1 MQKRERTAVVTLVIT
16 LLLAASSHG
25 VTFTVTKTAD
35 TNDGSCDA
43 DCSLR
48 EAIVAA
54 NASATDDVI
63 EFGSP
68 VFASPQMITLALGEL
83 IVANNGSLT
92 INGTGVNQLT
102 ISGNDQSRVIFINS
116 DAMAIIDG
124 VTIRDGIAVSNDTTL
139 NGMGGGILAL
149 GDLTLTNSAVSDN
162 DGATSGSTGG
172 GIHIAFQRTATIRN
186 STISGNISTEGGGIY
201 NLGTLSV
208 SHSTIARNTGTSRGG
223 GLLNGNT
230 AALTNSTI
238 SANRS
243 NNSGGIHS
251 LRNLDL
257 DSVTVIENNRWGIVI
272 SGTTTLTN
280 TIVARNSP
288 ISPDNADVLGR
299 IAATS
304 SFNLIGNGYRMTGI
318 SNGTNGNQ
326 VGPREN
332 PIDPMLGPL
341 RDNGGATETHAPFGD
356 SPAIDRG
363 NSSLTE
369 DQRGRPRPVDL
380 NEAKFPNATGGNGAD
395 IGAVELQ
402 SDPPPAP
409 AAQLTVTKIADTDD
423 GICDAD
429 CSLREAIAA
438 ANLTEIDN
446 AIGFAS
452 PLFDSPQTI
461 TLVFGELTIENN
473 GAVTINGPGAN
484 LLTISGNNSSRV
496 VYISQNANLTMT
508 NLAIKDGNGAGS
520 ARFAPDS
527 GGGIYN
533 DLGTLALVNAVVSN
547 NSAFSGGG
555 IYQAGPVTLTN
566 STISN
571 NTAQEE
577 GGGISNYL
585 GSSASHSLILI
596 RSEIINNA
604 AASGGGIANTGP
616 LTIDSST
623 ISHNTATS
631 GGGGIL
637 NRAFGVSNATFRG
650 TIDAINTTISNNSGG
665 SSGGGILQT
674 TGTVNLINSTISD
687 NSATSGGGVSLP
699 SESTYTVGGDISVIL
714 NLKNSI
720 IANSTGGDCA
730 SIGTINAEFSLIED
744 GLACVNGTNS
754 NNLTG
759 DPNLG
764 PLQNNCGPTETHA
777 PLLGSILIDSGNNAL
792 VPDGITADQRGAE
805 RIFDGDNNG
814 SATIDRGAVEAFA
827 PVTGNCGGLLNIS
840 TRLRVLTGEN
850 ALIGGFI
857 VTGTEQK
864 RVLIR
869 AIGPSLTGA
878 GVEGALDDT
887 TLELFAEGESLAFND
902 NWRDTQESEIAGT
915 TIPPGNELESA
926 IVRTLEPGAYTAVV
940 RGKNDTTGIALIE
953 AYDLAQGAQST
964 LANISSRGRV
974 ETGENVIIGGFIV
987 SGGARVVIRAIGPS
1001 LTATGVAEALQDP
1014 MLQLVDANGSEI
1026 RANDNWRTDQQAEIE
1041 AIGIQPSDDRE
1052 SALIATLAAGN
1063 YTAVVRGAADGTGV
1077 GLVEIY
1083 NLP

>member
-1 MQKRERTAVVTLVIT
+1 MPKRLRTILAALTIT
-16 LLLAASSHG
+16 LLLAMGGHA
-25 VTFTVTKTAD
+25 VTFTVTKVAD
-35 TNDGSCDA
+35 TNDGVCDA

-48 EAIVAA
+48 EAIAAA
-54 NASATDDVI
+54 NASATDDVV

-68 VFASPQMITLALGEL
+68 VFASPQTITLALGEL
-83 IVANNGSLT
+83 TVANNGSLT

-116 DAMAIIDG
+116 DATAIFDG

-186 STISGNISTEGGGIY
+186 STISGNTSTEGGGIY

-208 SHSTIARNTGTSRGG
+208 SHSTIARNTGTNRGG

-238 SANRS
+238 SANLS
-243 NNSGGIHS
+243 NNSGGIQS

-257 DSVTVIENNRWGIVI
+257 DSVTVIENHRWGIVI
-272 SGTTTLTN
+272 SGTTNLNN
-280 TIVARNSP
+280 TIVARNSLT
-288 ISPDNADVLGR
+288 SPDTADVQGR
-299 IAATS
+299 ITATS
-304 SFNLIGNGYRMTGI
+304 SFNLIGSSWGMTGI
-318 SNGTNGNQ
+318 SDGTNGNQ
-326 VGPREN
+326 VGPRED

-341 RDNGGATETHAPFGD
+341 RDNGGPTETHAPFGD
-356 SPAIDRG
+356 SPTVDRG
-363 NSSLTE
+363 NSMLTN
-369 DQRGRPRPVDL
+369 DQRGLPRPFDL
-380 NEAKFPNATGGNGAD
+380 NQAKFPNATGGNGAD

-402 SDPPPAP
+402 SEPPPAP
-409 AAQLTVTKIADTDD
+409 AAQLTVTKTADTDD

-429 CSLREAIAA
+429 CSLREAIGA

-446 AIGFAS
+446 VIVFAS

-461 TLVFGELTIENN
+461 ILALGELTILNN
-473 GAVTINGPGAN
+473 GAVTIDGPGAN
-484 LLTISGNNSSRV
+484 ELTISGNNSSRV
-496 VYISQNANLTMT
+496 IYIGQDADLTMT
-508 NLAIKDGNGAGS
+508 NLAIRDGNGAGA
-520 ARFAPDS
+520 ARFSPNS

-533 DLGTLALVNAVVSN
+533 DLGRLNLVNAIVSN
-547 NSAFSGGG
+547 NTAASGGG

-566 STISN
+566 TRVSN
-571 NTAQEE
+571 NTAEQE

-585 GSSASHSLILI
+585 GSSASPPLILI

-604 AASGGGIANTGP
+604 ADSGGGISNTGP
-616 LTIDSST
+616 LTIESST

-637 NRAFGVSNATFRG
+637 NRSFGVSNATYRG
-650 TIDAINTTISNNSGG
+650 MIDAINTTISNNSAG
-665 SSGGGILQT
+665 SSGGGILQN

-687 NSATSGGGVSLP
+687 NSATSGGGVWLA
-699 SESTYTVGGDISVIL
+699 EFTYTVGGDIPVIL
-714 NLKNSI
+714 NLKNTI

-730 SIGTINAEFSLIED
+730 STGIINAEYSLIED

-759 DPNLG
+759 HPNLG
-764 PLQNNCGPTETHA
+764 PLQNNCGPTQTHA
-777 PLLGSILIDSGNNAL
+777 PMLGSTVLDAGSNAL
-792 VPDGITADQRGAE
+792 VTDGVTTDQRGAD
-805 RIFDGDNNG
+805 RFFDGDNNG
-814 SATIDRGAVEAFA
+814 SAIVDIGAVEAFA
-827 PVTGNCGGLLNIS
+827 PVAGNCGGLLNIS

-857 VTGTEQK
+857 VTGTEPK

-869 AIGPSLTGA
+869 AIGPSLSSA
-878 GVEGALDDT
+878 GVQGALDDT
-887 TLELFAEGESLAFND
+887 TLELFAEGQSLALND
-902 NWRDTQESEIAGT
+902 NWRDTQESEIADT
-915 TIPPGNELESA
+915 TIPPSNDLESA
-926 IVRTLEPGAYTAVV
+926 IVRTLDPGAYTAVV

-974 ETGENVIIGGFIV
+974 ETGENVMIGGFIV
-987 SGGARVVIRAIGPS
+987 SGGARVVVRAIGPS
-1001 LTATGVAEALQDP
+1001 LAEAGVADALQDP
-1014 MLQLVDANGSEI
+1014 TLQLVDANGTEV
-1026 RANDNWRTDQQAEIE
+1026 RANDNWRSDQQAELE

-1052 SALIATLAAGN
+1052 SALIAELGAGN
-1063 YTAVVRGAADGTGV
+1063 YTAVVSGVANGTGV
-1077 GLVEIY
+1077 GLVEVY
-1083 NLP
+1083 NVQ